1 MKVDL
6 YIDATGL
13 VCPLPVLKFKRECKQ
28 LSKGQVVHVR
38 TTDPDSVNDF
48 NAYSEL
54 KGMQILQN
62 EKNEQGFE
70 FLIQL

>member
-1 MKVDL
+1 MQIDL

-13 VCPLPVLKFKRECKQ
+13 VCPLPVLKFKRESKQ
-28 LSKGQVVHVR
+28 LNKGQVVQVT

-54 KGMQILQN
+54 KGMQILQS
-62 EKNEQGFE
+62 EKIDQVFQ
-70 FLIQL
+70 FVIQL